1 MAKELVEYSA
11 RLQAAVDKILIN
23 PAFSVQ
29 GGRRIRGRSTLTEQV
44 ASAPAGYSG
53 YFKIV
58 DASTTG
64 NGTTT
69 HKIRVVDGAT
79 YDPETGSSG
88 PSVCKVNNQVFSVEP
103 AEFTVSASKVY
114 VLKFTAE
121 SVESEGSPAKVE
133 VVEVNALP
141 SDDSDYAWYQIGRV
155 IVDDGSMTIQQDHT
169 AGVVQM
175 FWYLLCGEV

>member
-1 MAKELVEYSA
+1 MVKVKGYVLSEND
-11 RLQAAVDKILIN
+11 RAAV
-23 PAFSVQ
+23 
-29 GGRRIRGRSTLTEQV
+29 RRVV
-44 ASAPAGYSG
+44 AKVGDTSLSGAALKSRHRPEADADYSYSG

-79 YDPETGSSG
+79 YDPETGGSG
-88 PSVCKVNNQVFSVEP
+88 PSVCRVNNQVFFVEP

-133 VVEVNALP
+133 IVEVNALP

>member
-1 MAKELVEYSA
+1 MPVNITGYNE
-11 RLQAAVDKILIN
+11 RLQQVVDTVLSPTYFRTPEKE
-23 PAFSVQ
+23 F
-29 GGRRIRGRSTLTEQV
+29 RHGRSTLTDRRGGSSE
-44 ASAPAGYSG
+44 SYSG
-53 YFKIV
+53 YFKII

-69 HKIRVVDGAT
+69 RKIRVVDGAT

-88 PSVCKVNNQVFSVEP
+88 PSVCKVNHQVFSVEP
-103 AEFTVSASKVY
+103 VEFTVSASKVY

-155 IVDDGSMTIQQDHT
+155 IVDDDSMTIQQDHT
-169 AGVVQM
+169 AGVAQM